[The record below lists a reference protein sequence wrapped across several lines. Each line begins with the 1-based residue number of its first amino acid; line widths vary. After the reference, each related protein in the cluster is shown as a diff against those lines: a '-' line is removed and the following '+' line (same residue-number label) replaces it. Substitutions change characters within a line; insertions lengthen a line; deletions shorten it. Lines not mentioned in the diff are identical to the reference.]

1 MKTSTFTRISL
12 ILAMLAIAC
21 SVSTLAQ
28 TVTGSIRG
36 TVTDP
41 SGAVVAG
48 TKVKATNTGTGVA
61 TVATTDRAGTY
72 NIESVPIGSYVV
84 TATMPGFSVSSIGP
98 FALEIDQIAKI
109 DVKLQ
114 VGAVTT
120 TVEVGIDTGAV
131 LQTEDSTLGTTVTA
145 NTIESLPLSGQ
156 NISSATMF
164 VAGAVDPTYSA
175 MGGTNGTERDLSAS
189 SIPSFNGN
197 RQQTNNYILDGT
209 DINEPLNNVIGY
221 NVAPEALQEVRTIT
235 GNASAEYGNVNG
247 GEVIMVTK
255 GGTNQFHGSL
265 YSYYENQDLTAD
277 LWSNK
282 DHAVPI
288 PKGVFHQ
295 NQFGATLGG
304 PIFRNKLFF
313 FVDFEGYRNTAAG
326 AGSATVPTVA
336 MRKGDFSEFLGQGAL
351 GITNPANY
359 LQLYNTS
366 AGKSTTAPYASYVNN
381 QIPIKN
387 PIAQYL
393 FAHPEVYPLPN
404 QAPSNLA
411 LSPDA
416 GNYTAPTK
424 SIVVN
429 NQGDVRIDYVLGTHD
444 SINSRFSMGDAWDAT
459 PFAVLP
465 ITFPAGDEYPFYGGV
480 LNEVHTFTAALQTEF
495 RAGFS
500 RVGWQQGQPNDP
512 TGEFGLTGDSKL
524 GLPFPNQPFPGFSLI
539 NLSSS
544 ESNIGTKA
552 AATTYYDNIF
562 DYGDNVTWLRGRHI
576 LKFGAQVLRYQEN
589 NYYPSTNGNLG
600 QFVYNGAYTANS
612 NATATG
618 QPKTTGYGY
627 ADFVL
632 DDSSSQGVSGV
643 AGRVGQ
649 RMYRLAFYAQDDFK
663 LTPNLTLNI
672 GFRYGYDQPLYEVNN
687 KEVNVDVDNPQNCP
701 ATCLQVAGQ
710 NGNSRA
716 LYNPFY
722 AGVMPRVG
730 FAYQAHSNIVFRG
743 GYGITDDQ
751 EGTGANLRLSQNA
764 PFIFQFSNTA
774 ATPTNISPGTP
785 VPVENGFAQAPGNV
799 QVSSTRYEAW
809 SHRLRPSLIQQ
820 FNLTTEILLNSTTT
834 AQLGYVGQLGQH
846 LVIPEN
852 ANQYTTPGVSTSGPF
867 NSLVGAGGLVY
878 LTQSEGYSNYHALQA
893 TIRHRQSN
901 GLEYTLNYTWSKA
914 MTNNPGFYGV
924 SGVDGASVFPQN
936 IYNPH
941 GDYGVAGYNTPSAV
955 NFTTVYQLPFGHG
968 QKFGGNWNRL
978 LDESVGGWKL
988 SGDAILYAGFPIT
1001 ITATNAANANAGTAR
1016 ADQYSKLIVKN
1027 RSTNHWFGTDPS
1039 ATPCTG
1045 QSNIVGGVLQPCA
1058 YGIEP
1063 TNSFG
1068 TAHVG
1073 TERAPGYRII
1083 DMSIFKEFRT
1093 YKEEVILFRADAF
1106 NTFNLASYAAP
1117 GSSASSTASFGL
1129 ITSTLS
1135 PARQF
1140 QFSAKY
1146 RF

>member
-1 MKTSTFTRISL
+1 MLRSTILCRIAL
-12 ILAMLAIAC
+12 CLALLLTFAASAI
-21 SVSTLAQ
+21 AQ

-41 SGAVVAG
+41 SGALVTGA
-48 TKVKATNTGTGVA
+48 KVTASNANTGVA
-61 TVATTDRAGTY
+61 TVATTDHDGTY
-72 NIESVPIGSYVV
+72 NIQSLPIGSYVV
-84 TATMPGFSVSSIGP
+84 TAAMQGFSITSMGP
-98 FALEIDQIAKI
+98 IALEIDQIAKI

-120 TVEVGIDTGAV
+120 TVEVGSDSGAV

-145 NTIESLPLSGQ
+145 NSIESLPLSGQ
-156 NISSATMF
+156 NISSVTMF
-164 VAGAVDPTYSA
+164 VAGAVNPTYSA

-197 RQQTNNYILDGT
+197 RQQTNNYILDGA

-221 NVAPEALQEVRTIT
+221 NAAPEALQEVRTIT

-265 YSYYENQDLTAD
+265 YSYYENQDLTAE

-282 DHAVPI
+282 DRPIPI

-304 PIFRNKLFF
+304 PVFRNKLFF
-313 FVDFEGYRNTAAG
+313 FFDFEGYRNTAAG
-326 AGSATVPTVA
+326 TGSATVPDAA
-336 MRKGDFSEFLGQGAL
+336 MRKGDFSEFLGQGPNGASL
-351 GITNPANY
+351 PVNKQI
-359 LQLYNTS
+359 QLYNTS
-366 AGKSTTAPYASYVNN
+366 NGKLPVVPYVNN
-381 QIPIKN
+381 QIPILN
-387 PIAQYL
+387 PIAKYL

-404 QAPSNLA
+404 QPPSNLA

-416 GNYTAPTK
+416 GNYAAPTK
-424 SIVVN
+424 SIIVN
-429 NQGDVRIDYVLGTHD
+429 NQGDARIDYVLGAHD
-444 SINSRFSMGDAWDAT
+444 SINTRFSMGDAWDAT
-459 PFAVLP
+459 PKAVLP
-465 ITFPAGDEYPFYGGV
+465 ITFPVGNEYPFFGGV
-480 LNEVHTFTAALQTEF
+480 INEVHTFSAALQNEF
-495 RAGFS
+495 RAGYS
-500 RVGWQQGQPNDP
+500 RVAWQQGQPDDP
-512 TGEFGLTGDSKL
+512 TGQFGLTGDAKL
-524 GLPFPNQPFPGFSLI
+524 GLPFANQPFPGFTLI

-612 NATATG
+612 NGPSAS
-618 QPKTTGYGY
+618 TTSPGNGGYGF
-627 ADFVL
+627 ADFIL

-649 RMYRLAFYAQDDFK
+649 RMYRLAFYAQDDWK

-701 ATCLQVAGQ
+701 ATCLQFAGQ

-716 LYNPFY
+716 LYSAFY
-722 AGVMPRVG
+722 GGVMPRVG

-764 PFIFQFSNTA
+764 PFIFQFSNTGL
-774 ATPTNISPGTP
+774 TPTNTSPGTP

-799 QVSSTRYEAW
+799 SVSSTRYEAW
-809 SHRLRPSLIQQ
+809 SHRLRPALIQQ
-820 FNLTTEILLNSTTT
+820 FNLTTEILLNRTTT

-846 LVIPEN
+846 LVVPEN
-852 ANQYTTPGVSTSGPF
+852 ANQYTTPGVSSTGPF
-867 NSLVGAGGLVY
+867 NSLVGVGGLVY
-878 LTQSEGYSNYHALQA
+878 LTQSEGISNYHALQG
-893 TIRHRQSN
+893 TIRHRQTN
-901 GLEYTLNYTWSKA
+901 GLEYTFNYTWSKA

-936 IYNPH
+936 VYNPR
-941 GDYGVAGYNTPSAV
+941 GDYGPAGYNTPNAV
-955 NFTTVYQLPFGHG
+955 SFTAVYQLPFGHG
-968 QKFGGNWNRL
+968 RQFGGNWNRL
-978 LDESVGGWKL
+978 LDESIGGWKL
-988 SGDAILYAGFPIT
+988 SGDAILYSGFPIT
-1001 ITATNAANANAGTAR
+1001 VGSSNVANANAGTAR
-1016 ADQYSKLIVKN
+1016 ANQYRRLIVKN
-1027 RSTNHWFGTDPS
+1027 RSTSHWFGTDPS
-1039 ATPCTG
+1039 ATPCGSTD
-1045 QSNIVGGVLQPCA
+1045 NGVCA
-1058 YGIEP
+1058 YGSEI
-1063 TNSFG
+1063 TNTYG
-1068 TAHVG
+1068 TAHVN

-1093 YKEEVILFRADAF
+1093 YKEQVILFRADAF

-1117 GSSASSTASFGL
+1117 GSSVSSPSSFGL
-1129 ITSTLS
+1129 ISSTLS